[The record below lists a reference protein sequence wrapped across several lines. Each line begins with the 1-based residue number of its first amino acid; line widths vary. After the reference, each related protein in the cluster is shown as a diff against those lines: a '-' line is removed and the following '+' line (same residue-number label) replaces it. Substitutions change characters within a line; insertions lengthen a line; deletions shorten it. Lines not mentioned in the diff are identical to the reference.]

1 MKLDELTGSFGAAA
15 ISLIA
20 FSEAAIRSDGEDTR
34 AGGRVPGSS
43 G

>member
-1 MKLDELTGSFGAAA
+1 MKLDELTGSFGPAA

-20 FSEAAIRSDGEDTR
+20 LSEAAIRSDGEDMR
-34 AGGRVPGSS
+34 AVGRVPGSS

>member
-1 MKLDELTGSFGAAA
+1 MKLDELTGSLGPAA

-20 FSEAAIRSDGEDTR
+20 LSEAAIRSDGDDMR
-34 AGGRVPGSS
+34 AAGRVPGSS

>member
-1 MKLDELTGSFGAAA
+1 MKLDELTGSFGPEA

-20 FSEAAIRSDGEDTR
+20 FSEAAIRSDGEATR